1 MNVVV
6 FGASGYSGSN
16 IVSDLLTRGIEVVG
30 VARDTAKIP
39 AGATAVA
46 GDVTDAAFVARTVEG
61 ADVIVSA
68 LPTAAPSGEGVD
80 LPASLEELVEGARRS
95 GARLGVVG
103 GAGSLLVADGG
114 PKLVDTPS
122 FPDAVKPIA
131 QEHDRA
137 LDYLRTVEDVDW
149 FYLSPAASYGS
160 FNPGE
165 RRGAYRTSGDLL
177 LTDAEGNSEI
187 SGVDYAT
194 AFVDEIVN
202 PEHHRERFSVAY

>member
-1 MNVVV
+1 MRAVV
-6 FGASGYSGSN
+6 FGASGYSGAN
-16 IVSDLLTRGIEVVG
+16 ITAELIGRGIDVVG
-30 VARDTAKIP
+30 VARDTAKVP
-39 AGATAVA
+39 AGAIAAA

-80 LPASLEELVEGARRS
+80 LPTSLEALVVGARES

-103 GAGSLLVADGG
+103 GAGSLLVAEGG

-165 RRGAYRTSGDLL
+165 RRGTYRTSGDLL
-177 LTDAEGNSEI
+177 LTDADGNSEI
-187 SGVDYAT
+187 SGADYAK
-194 AFVDEIVN
+194 ALVDEIVA
-202 PEHHRERFSVAY
+202 PAHRRTRFSVAY